1 MQSSDHVVPVG
12 CNRDVKSSRR
22 RVIVTH
28 CHPVKIFGI
37 TFDDQRRWALFL
49 PPLLLIAFLAG
60 LFVLAF
66 EGQSRLESANLLVQ
80 QSDQRRQSLSDLQN
94 LLLAAESARRGYL
107 ITGQKQDLAPTEM
120 LEERAGTILGRIGE
134 SYRGDATATG
144 LLRQLR
150 LATGKKMGELGASIA
165 LAERQGSV
173 AAMQLM
179 RTGEGARFLE
189 EIRNIIATLM
199 SREQATRT
207 AAAAR
212 WKSDLIL
219 ARWIS
224 GAGALFNILLVLLA
238 MRLVMSDMRRRSQ
251 QAADLNSQNQRLE
264 DQVTARTRDL
274 VALSIHLQE
283 VSEQEKRTLSRE
295 LHDELGGLLV
305 SARMDASWL
314 ERKLAIEDPAVRQR
328 FKRIQDSL
336 AAGVDLKRRVIEG
349 LRPTLLDNMGL
360 IAALRWQV
368 KESCSRASLRCTER
382 YPEQELALS
391 PQAAIA
397 IFRTVQEA
405 LNNIVK
411 HAGASHVDI
420 AVEVIGTDL
429 LIQIADDGRGLTPEQ
444 LKTLGSHG
452 LAAMRHRIEALGGW
466 FGIANPGAGGVVIRA
481 RIPLERILDRTQ
493 THDA

>member
-1 MQSSDHVVPVG
+1 
-12 CNRDVKSSRR
+12 
-22 RVIVTH
+22 VTH
-28 CHPVKIFGI
+28 CQPVKIFGI
-37 TFDDQRRWALFL
+37 TFDGQRRWALFL

-80 QSDQRRQSLSDLQN
+80 QSDQRRQGLSDLQN

-107 ITGQKQDLAPTEM
+107 ITGQKQDLAPTEL
-120 LEERAGTILGRIGE
+120 LEERAGSVLGRINE
-134 SYRGDATATG
+134 SYRDDVTATE

-165 LAERQGSV
+165 LADRQGGI

-179 RTGEGARFLE
+179 RTGEGARYLG
-189 EIRNIIATLM
+189 EIQNIIATLQ
-199 SREQATRT
+199 SRELAVRSAAT
-207 AAAAR
+207 AR
-212 WKSDLIL
+212 WKSDLVL
-219 ARWIS
+219 SRWIS
-224 GAGALFNILLVLLA
+224 GAGVLFNVLLVLLA
-238 MRLVMSDMRRRSQ
+238 MRLVMSEMQRRSR

-264 DQVTARTRDL
+264 DQVAARTRDL
-274 VALSIHLQE
+274 AALSTHLQA
-283 VSEQEKRTLSRE
+283 VSEQEKHTLSRE

-336 AAGVDLKRRVIEG
+336 AAGVDLKRRVVEG

-360 IAALRWQV
+360 VAALRWQV
-368 KESCSRASLRCTER
+368 KESCSRANLRCTER
-382 YPEQELALS
+382 YPDQELPLS

-397 IFRTVQEA
+397 IFRTVQES
-405 LNNIVK
+405 LTNIVK

-420 AVEVIGTDL
+420 AVEVIGVDL
-429 LIQIADDGRGLTPEQ
+429 FIQVADDGRGLTPEQ
-444 LKTLGSHG
+444 LRSLGSHG

-466 FGIANPGAGGVVIRA
+466 FGIANPGPGGVVIRA
-481 RIPLERILDRTQ
+481 RIPLGRIMDQ
-493 THDA
+493 AQFHNA